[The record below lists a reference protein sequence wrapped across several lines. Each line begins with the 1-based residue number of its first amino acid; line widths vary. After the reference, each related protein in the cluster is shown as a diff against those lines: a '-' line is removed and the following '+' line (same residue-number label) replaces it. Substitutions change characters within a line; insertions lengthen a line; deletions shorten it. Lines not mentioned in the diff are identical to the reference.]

1 MIPAWVG
8 VAVRTGARR
17 VLAEPGGLLMQVF
30 FYLLVTGAVTSLW
43 RVAVAANS
51 GTVAGYDA
59 RALTWYIALSEGA
72 YMAVNS
78 HLIEEVG
85 DDVAGGAVASEM
97 LRPAPVV
104 GVRLATQLGRSL
116 PRLAANSGAGV
127 LLCLLTVGAPP
138 STTGVALAAPAM
150 LLAGACNLA
159 AMHGVAALTFWLRD
173 ARSSWFL
180 YQKLIFIFGGMLL
193 PLQVLPPWLHDV
205 SVHLPFMTMAYVPA
219 RLASGHVE
227 PELLLVQ
234 LGWLAVL
241 TAFATS
247 AFAAGERR
255 LQAVGG

>member
-1 MIPAWVG
+1 MPPWVG

-17 VLAEPGGLLMQVF
+17 VLAEPSALLMQVF

-43 RVAVAANS
+43 RVAVEANG

-59 RALTWYIALSEGA
+59 RALTWYLALSEGA
-72 YMAVNS
+72 YLAVHS
-78 HLIEEVG
+78 RIIEEIG
-85 DDVAGGAVASEM
+85 DDVAGGTVASEM

-104 GVRLATQLGRSL
+104 GVRLATELGKAL
-116 PRLAANSGAGV
+116 PRLAVNCGAGV

-138 STTGVALAAPAM
+138 STAGLLLAVPAM

-173 ARSSWFL
+173 ARTSWFL

-205 SVHLPFMTMAYVPA
+205 AVRLPFMTMTYVPA

-241 TAFATS
+241 AAFATS
-247 AFAAGERR
+247 AFAGGERR